1 MKVSRRTLLV
11 ASLALASGAAGCA
24 ILEAKESEW
33 IFRPTREDWRG
44 FAGAPAEFTERYLP
58 VGKGGEQIHTWWLQ
72 HPDRNAPAILY
83 LHGARWN
90 LTGSVYRIHRWRD
103 MGFSVLAIDYRGF
116 GKSSGSAPTET
127 LAYEDARIAWEHL
140 KTLMPNAKQRFL
152 YGHSLG
158 GAVAVHIATEL
169 AERQEAAGGLILE
182 STFTSIRDLTTAY
195 GYGWVPVGLVQT
207 QRFES
212 LEKIERVKLPLLL
225 LHGTADRVI
234 PHHMSE
240 ALHARAHAREPGR
253 KKLVIIEGGGHSNL
267 SWNGGPTY
275 TEAVRQFVA
284 QSLAL

>member
-1 MKVSRRTLLV
+1 MNFSRRALLLG
-11 ASLALASGAAGCA
+11 SLALASGAAGCA

-44 FAGAPAEFTERYLP
+44 FAGAPTEFAERFLP
-58 VGKGGEQIHTWWLQ
+58 VGKAGEQIHTWWLQ
-72 HPDRNAPAILY
+72 NPDRNAPAILY

-103 MGFSVLAIDYRGF
+103 MGFSVLAVDYRGF
-116 GKSSGSAPTET
+116 GKSSGTTPTEA
-127 LAYEDARIAWEHL
+127 LAYEDARVAWEHL
-140 KTLMPNAKQRFL
+140 KTLVPNAKQRFL

-158 GAVAVHIATEL
+158 GAIAVHIATEL
-169 AERQEAAGGLILE
+169 AERNETAGGLILE
-182 STFTSIRDLTTAY
+182 STFTSIRDLTHAY

-240 ALHARAHAREPGR
+240 ALHARAHVSAPYR

-267 SWNGGPTY
+267 SWNGGVAY
-275 TEAVRQFVA
+275 SEAVRLFVS